1 MTQRLAASMTEL
13 AGFLLRP
20 RAIAVVGASPEPQ
33 RIGGQP
39 VRALREFGYAGGV
52 YPVNPKYTELQGLV
66 CYADI
71 AQVPTPCDIALICV
85 PAAAVAAS
93 IRACGN
99 AGIPVAVVLSA
110 GFREIGDAGMALQA
124 ELDSA
129 IAQSGVRVI
138 GPNCQGMLSPVGAVY
153 CGFGAPFMVAHEATG
168 EVAMVTQSGGFG
180 YAVMGLSEAEGV
192 GFNHVVSTGNE
203 ADVTTLDLI
212 ELFLEDASTR
222 MIAVYME
229 GIQDG
234 RRLAALGQRALQVDK
249 PILVW
254 KVGNSATGRA
264 AAASHTANLSA
275 PAELYRMAFRQGGF
289 VELSDV
295 ADLVDVTRAF
305 ASPRR
310 PRGNRVA
317 VISISGGAG
326 VLFADLC
333 DAHRLSLP
341 ALSEQ
346 TCTVLREVLPS
357 FSSLLNPVD
366 VTAQIFNDFSIF
378 KRVVE
383 AVAADPVIDQ
393 VVVVMAS
400 VAGANAARI
409 ASEMA
414 EIVRVSTTP
423 ISVVSSAL
431 PERAASARE
440 IFASAGIPVYATP
453 GRAALAI
460 SAVTDFETR
469 RRASCLPLRGE
480 SARPP
485 QVSPSLLAHLSGTL
499 DERRS
504 KDLAQACG
512 LQVVEEVILEIQDVH
527 TGRLPVLSWP
537 AVVKLVSADLP
548 HKTEAGAVRVGVST
562 VQGLQQAVSEMLASA
577 RCFAPDARIDGVS
590 VQRMASGIEMIIGT
604 VRDPYFGPVVLVGL
618 GGTMAELF
626 RDVVMR
632 FAPVSESEAME
643 MIHET
648 RAWTLLKGYRGGP
661 AADVD
666 ALAAA
671 VSRISWFAADH
682 QNRVSEIDINPI
694 FVGPAGQGAWVADAL
709 VVLDEVRLSRGTTVG
724 ESIR

>member
-1 MTQRLAASMTEL
+1 MHRLPSSMTEL
-13 AGFLLRP
+13 AASLLRP

-39 VRALREFGYAGGV
+39 VRALREFGYAGGI
-52 YPVNPKYTELQGLV
+52 YPVNPKYTEVQGLV
-66 CYADI
+66 CFADI
-71 AQVPTPCDIALICV
+71 AAVPRPCDIALICV
-85 PAAAVAAS
+85 PAVAVAAS
-93 IRACGN
+93 IRACGQ

-110 GFREIGDAGMALQA
+110 GFREIGEAGMALQA

-138 GPNCQGMLSPVGAVY
+138 GPNCQGMLSPAGSVY
-153 CGFGAPFMVAHEATG
+153 CGFGAPFMVSHDTSG
-168 EVAMVTQSGGFG
+168 PVAMVTQSGGFG

-192 GFNHVVSTGNE
+192 GFNHVISTGNE
-203 ADVTTLDLI
+203 ADITTLDLI
-212 ELFLEDASTR
+212 ELFLEDVSTR

-234 RRLAALGQRALQVDK
+234 RRLDALGQRALAADK

-275 PAELYRMAFRQGGF
+275 PAELYRMAFRRGGF

-341 ALSEQ
+341 SLSEQ
-346 TCTVLREVLPS
+346 TCAVLREALPS

-378 KRVVE
+378 KTVVE

-393 VVVVMAS
+393 VVVIMAS

-414 EIVRVSTTP
+414 EIARVSDTP
-423 ISVVSSAL
+423 LWVVSSAL

-440 IFASAGIPVYATP
+440 VFASAGIPVYTTP

-460 SAVTDFETR
+460 SAVTDFEAR
-469 RRASCLPLRGE
+469 RRRFIHPVSRGE
-480 SARPP
+480 QARPG
-485 QVSPSLLAHLSGTL
+485 QVPEALIAQLQGTL
-499 DERRS
+499 NERHS
-504 KDLAQACG
+504 KDIAQACG
-512 LQVVEEVILEIQDVH
+512 LQVVEEVLLDISDIQA
-527 TGRLPVLSWP
+527 GRLPELSWP
-537 AVVKLVSADLP
+537 AVVKLVSVDLP
-548 HKTEAGAVRVGVST
+548 HKTEAGAVRIGVAS
-562 VQGLQQAVSEMLASA
+562 VQDLQRAVAEMLASA
-577 RCFAPDARIDGVS
+577 RRFAPEARISGVS
-590 VQRMASGIEMIIGT
+590 VQRMARGIEMIIGT

-626 RDVVMR
+626 KDIAMR
-632 FAPVSESEAME
+632 FAPVSESEAMD
-643 MIHET
+643 MIRET
-648 RAWTLLKGYRGGP
+648 RAWALLEGYRGGP

-666 ALAAA
+666 ALAQA

-682 QNRVSEIDINPI
+682 QDRVSEIDINPI
-694 FVGPAGQGAWVADAL
+694 FVGPAGHGAQVADAL
-709 VVLDEVRLSRGTTVG
+709 VVLDAVRQEQETHIG
-724 ESIR
+724 ESIA